1 MFVKKDLIA
10 RGVAFAMVGFMG
22 FSGMSITAFA
32 GGPDIAENGTGS
44 ADNSTGS
51 ADNSTGDGAG
61 ANQAGAQETPA
72 QMPTAVQNPQ
82 TAQNENMGYGVGS
95 NGFNVFGIDNGEK
108 VKTTCGDNGF
118 KTYEAVSTGNNAP
131 NTPTTT
137 INKINNDN
145 NAFEYGE
152 KYTNGDITTSITSS
166 LTDTS
171 TVITYYVQ
179 NNSGTDQTVYIGSSA
194 DTMIGVGENASD
206 RAVVSFIDNNAQN
219 KGLTMVGDGYTI
231 ELRPGAD
238 HDFTTLW
245 YGLYSQAS
253 SNVFKSL
260 DNTNPFVEDSGIAYS
275 WKIVVPAKTTL
286 TRSAIFALWKQ
297 LAPNIPNLP
306 PVPEIVQDPELK
318 EAEPQIV
325 IVSTDAGNELPTTG
339 LGDAAVPTK
348 TLALDIS
355 TVTPAQYKEAVEN
368 TIKSVG
374 AGGNLVLETSVVS
387 CFDTAMI
394 ETLASRNDI
403 SVDVVF
409 MHNGQKMLVRIPA
422 GYDVKTLLDEN
433 GYCGFLRLADM
444 LGYSIIG

>member
-1 MFVKKDLIA
+1 MSVKKNLIA
-10 RGVAFAMVGFMG
+10 RGVAFAMVGCMG

-32 GGPDIAENGTGS
+32 EGSGTAENGTGS
-44 ADNSTGS
+44 T
-51 ADNSTGDGAG
+51 DNSTGDGTG

-72 QMPTAVQNPQ
+72 QMPTAVQDPQ
-82 TAQNENMGYGVGS
+82 TDQNANMGYGVGS
-95 NGFNVFGIDNGEK
+95 NGFNVFGIDNGEN
-108 VKTTCGDNGF
+108 VKTTCGDGGF
-118 KTYEAVSTGNNAP
+118 KTYEAVSADNNAP
-131 NTPTTT
+131 DTPSTT
-137 INKINNDN
+137 INNNS
-145 NAFEYGE
+145 AFEYG
-152 KYTNGDITTSITSS
+152 KTYTNTNDQITTSITSS

-179 NNSGTDQTVYIGSSA
+179 NNSNDDQTVYIGSSA
-194 DTMIGVGENASD
+194 DTMIGVGSHASD
-206 RAVVSFIDNNAQN
+206 KAVVSFIDNNAQN

-245 YGLYSQAS
+245 YGSYSQAS

-260 DNTNPFVEDSGIAYS
+260 DNTNPYDKDSGIAYS
-275 WKIVVPAKTTL
+275 WKIVVPKNTTL

-306 PVPEIVQDPELK
+306 PVPEIVQDPELDPELK

-368 TIKSVG
+368 TIQSVG

-433 GYCGFLRLADM
+433 GYCGFLRLADI